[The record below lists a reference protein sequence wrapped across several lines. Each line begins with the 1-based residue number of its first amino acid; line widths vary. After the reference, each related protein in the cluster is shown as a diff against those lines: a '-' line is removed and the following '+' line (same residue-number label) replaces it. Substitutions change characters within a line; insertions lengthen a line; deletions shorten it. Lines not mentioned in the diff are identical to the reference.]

1 MYKNKQNY
9 VKRVYSETF
18 QLIEVNFF
26 IFYKNKELLFYFSFE
41 QIEHNFKSTK
51 KVTSKWT

>member
-51 KVTSKWT
+51 KVTSK